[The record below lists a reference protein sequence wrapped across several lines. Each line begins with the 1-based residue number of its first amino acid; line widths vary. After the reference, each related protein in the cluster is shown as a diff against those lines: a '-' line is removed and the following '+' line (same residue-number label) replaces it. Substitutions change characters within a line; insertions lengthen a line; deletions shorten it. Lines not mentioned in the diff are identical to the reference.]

1 MVPSNCRTR
10 DPLTLLAAPVGTRVH
25 STWRNPRSCGESR
38 RHLGGTSVAIGCG
51 RSMSR
56 VPLLSL
62 SLATSA
68 VVVLGAPGARAQ
80 DAPSQQSPWA
90 DQHALEVSLEGLV
103 GGRRLSAGQFDA
115 PLRASGYGPLP
126 RTFVGG
132 GFAIDFSVARW
143 RFEIPMLY
151 TVASAPSLVDSGSVG
166 AAVGDVSI
174 DVGYDVVRYGDFTA
188 FVLGGLG
195 VSSLM
200 MDTRDPHWSYIATRT
215 QVGSNVSTVEDD
227 AFVFGLQLGL
237 QQVVPLS
244 NSRNKGS
251 WALYLALRGG
261 YRQEVADFGWVTS
274 GSNSTSV
281 SGLPS
286 VDVGAPWAALSI
298 GIGAYAPN
306 LSVAVAH

>member
-1 MVPSNCRTR
+1 
-10 DPLTLLAAPVGTRVH
+10 
-25 STWRNPRSCGESR
+25 
-38 RHLGGTSVAIGCG
+38 
-51 RSMSR
+51 MSR
-56 VPLLSL
+56 IPLVLL

-80 DAPSQQSPWA
+80 DAPSQPSPWS
-90 DQHALEVSLEGLV
+90 DQHALEVSLEALV
-103 GGRRLSAGQFDA
+103 GGRRLSVGAFDA
-115 PLRASGYGPLP
+115 PLRASGYGALP
-126 RTFVGG
+126 RTFMGG

-151 TVASAPSLVDSGSVG
+151 TVASAPSLVDSSSVG

-215 QVGSNVSTVEDD
+215 QVGSDVSTVEDD

-244 NSRNKGS
+244 NSRDKGS

-286 VDVGAPWAALSI
+286 VDVGGPWAALSI
-298 GIGAYAPN
+298 GIGAYG
-306 LSVAVAH
+306 SVTRLAAH